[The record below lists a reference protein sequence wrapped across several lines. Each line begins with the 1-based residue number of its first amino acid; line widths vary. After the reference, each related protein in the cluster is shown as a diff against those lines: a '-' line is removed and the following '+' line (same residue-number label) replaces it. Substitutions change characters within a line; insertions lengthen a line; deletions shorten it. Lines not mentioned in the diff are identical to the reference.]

1 MQEQTATTRR
11 ALMGFIIRAA
21 PASGGSEVEV
31 EAELASSLL
40 PEDADPADHKH
51 NSAKSIFIF
60 RMTG

>member
-1 MQEQTATTRR
+1 
-11 ALMGFIIRAA
+11 MGFIIRAA